1 MSIEISP
8 NFQNESHMVAGEN
21 KGCKKITVT
30 NVSFSFNYVIL
41 LSPTA
46 LLKVHG
52 YVLKSNGH
60 KPNSLVTMF

>member
-1 MSIEISP
+1 
-8 NFQNESHMVAGEN
+8 MVAGEN